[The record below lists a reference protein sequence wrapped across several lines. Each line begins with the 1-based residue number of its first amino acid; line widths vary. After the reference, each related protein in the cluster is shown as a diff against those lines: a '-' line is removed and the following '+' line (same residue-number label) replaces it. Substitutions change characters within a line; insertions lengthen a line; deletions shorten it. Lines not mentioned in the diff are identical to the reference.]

1 MRKVGVIGFGRIG
14 RIHFTLIKRIKNV
27 EVIAVA
33 DTFAEKMTEVFDEYG
48 VYKYSNDF
56 NALINDPE
64 IDTVLICSP
73 TDTHA
78 DVCIAAAKAGKD
90 IFCEKP
96 IDFDIKRVE
105 EVLAEVEKAGV
116 SFQVGFNRRFDPNFV
131 KAKNATL
138 GGDIGDVHIIKITSR
153 DPEAPPLS
161 YVKSSG
167 GIFFD
172 MTIHDFDMARFL
184 AGSEPVEIFAVG
196 DALINKE
203 IMQYDDI
210 DTAIIT
216 IKFENGAMAVIDN
229 SRQAAYGY
237 DQRIEVFGSKG
248 MVKCENNTATQ
259 TTLYSKDGVK
269 KDKPLYF
276 FLERYQESFEEELVQ
291 FFNAIETGQEVP
303 VVGKD
308 GLVALLMGIA
318 AKKSLKENRPVLIS
332 EIYDQAG
339 VL

>member
-1 MRKVGVIGFGRIG
+1 MKKVGIIGFGRIG
-14 RIHFTLIKRIKNV
+14 RIHFNSVKRLKDV
-27 EVIAVA
+27 EVVAVA
-33 DTFAEKMTEVFDEYG
+33 DSLADEMADVFDEYG
-48 VYKYSNDF
+48 VSNYSKDF
-56 NALINDPE
+56 NAIINNPE
-64 IDTVLICSP
+64 IDSVLVCSP

-78 DVCIAAAKAGKD
+78 EVAIAAAKAGKD

-96 IDFDIKRVE
+96 IDFDIGRVE
-105 EVLAEVEKAGV
+105 EVLAEVEKSGV
-116 SFQVGFNRRFDPNFV
+116 SFQVGFNRRFDANFA
-131 KAKNATL
+131 KAKKAIL
-138 GGDIGDVHIIKITSR
+138 DGDVGQVHIIKITSR

-167 GIFFD
+167 GIFAD

-184 AGSEPVEIFAVG
+184 ADSEPVQVFAVG
-196 DALINKE
+196 DALINRE
-203 IMQYDDI
+203 ILQYDDI

-248 MVKCENNTATQ
+248 MVKCENNTPTQ
-259 TTLYSKDGVK
+259 TALFTKDAVI

-276 FLERYQESFEEELVQ
+276 FLERYQESFIEELVQ
-291 FFNAIETGQEVP
+291 FFNAIASGEETP

-308 GLVALLMGIA
+308 GLVPLLMGIA
-318 AKKSLKENRPVLIS
+318 AKKSLKENRPVPIS
-332 EIYDQAG
+332 EIY
-339 VL
+339 

>member
-1 MRKVGVIGFGRIG
+1 MRKVGIVGFGRIG
-14 RIHFTLIKRIKNV
+14 RIHFNLIKRLKDV
-27 EVIAVA
+27 EITAVA
-33 DTFAEKMTEVFDEYG
+33 DSLAEKMTDVFEEYG
-48 VYKYSNDF
+48 IDNYSNDF
-56 NALINDPE
+56 NTIINNPE
-64 IDTVLICSP
+64 IDTVIVCSP

-78 DVCIAAAKAGKD
+78 AVSIAAAKAGKD

-105 EVLAEVEKAGV
+105 EVLAEVKKAGV
-116 SFQVGFNRRFDPNFV
+116 AFQVGFNRRFDPNFA
-131 KAKNATL
+131 KAKKAVL
-138 GGDIGDVHIIKITSR
+138 DGDIGEVHVIKITSR

-167 GIFFD
+167 GIFVD

-184 AGSEPVEIFAVG
+184 AGSEPVQVFAVG

-203 IMQYDDI
+203 ILQYDDI

-216 IKFENGAMAVIDN
+216 ITFENGAMAVIDN

-248 MVKCENNTATQ
+248 MVKCENNTPTQ
-259 TTLYSKDGVK
+259 TTLFTKDAVI

-276 FLERYQESFEEELVQ
+276 FLERYLESFEVELVQ
-291 FFNAIETGQEVP
+291 FFNAMKTGQETP

-308 GLVALLMGIA
+308 GLVPILMGIA

-332 EIYDQAG
+332 EIC
-339 VL
+339 

>member
-1 MRKVGVIGFGRIG
+1 MRKVGIIGFGRIG
-14 RIHFTLIKRIKNV
+14 RIHFNTIKRLKDV

-33 DTFAEKMTEVFDEYG
+33 DSLANEMTEFLNNYG
-48 VYKYSNDF
+48 VVNYSNDF
-56 NALINDPE
+56 NAIINNPE
-64 IDTVLICSP
+64 IDTVLVCSP

-78 DVCIAAAKAGKD
+78 MVSIAAAKAGKD

-105 EVLAEVEKAGV
+105 EVLAEVKKAGV

-131 KAKNATL
+131 KAKKAIL
-138 GGDIGDVHIIKITSR
+138 GGDVGQVHVIKITSR

-167 GIFFD
+167 GIFAD

-184 AGSEPVEIFAVG
+184 AGSEPVQIFAVG

-259 TTLYSKDGVK
+259 TTLFIKDAVI

-291 FFNAIETGQEVP
+291 FINAIETGQETP
-303 VVGKD
+303 VIGKD
-308 GLVALLMGIA
+308 GLVPLLMAIA
-318 AKKSLKENRPVLIS
+318 AKKSLKENRPVSVS
-332 EIYDQAG
+332 EIN
-339 VL
+339 

>member
-1 MRKVGVIGFGRIG
+1 MRKIGIIGFGRIG
-14 RIHFTLIKRIKNV
+14 RIHFESVKKVNDT

-33 DTFAEKMTEVFDEYG
+33 DPFADQMTEVFDKFGIDNYG
-48 VYKYSNDF
+48 NDY
-56 NALINDPE
+56 NEIINNPE
-64 IDTVLICSP
+64 INTVFICSP

-78 DVCIAAAKAGKD
+78 KIAIAAAKAGKD

-96 IDFDIKRVE
+96 IDFDIERVN
-105 EVLAEVEKAGV
+105 EVLAEVKRAGV
-116 SFQVGFNRRFDPNFV
+116 AFQVGFNRRFDPNFV
-131 KAKNATL
+131 KAKKATL
-138 GGDIGDVHIIKITSR
+138 DGDIGDVHIIKITSR

-167 GIFFD
+167 GIFVD

-237 DQRIEVFGSKG
+237 DQRIEVFGSMG
-248 MVKCENNTATQ
+248 LVMCETNTATQ
-259 TTLYSKDGVK
+259 TTLFTKDGVI

-318 AKKSLKENRPVLIS
+318 AKKSLKENRPVSIS
-332 EIYDQAG
+332 EIF
-339 VL
+339 

>member
-1 MRKVGVIGFGRIG
+1 MRKIGIIGFGRIG
-14 RIHFTLIKRIKNV
+14 RIHFNTVKKLKDIKV
-27 EVIAVA
+27 VAVA
-33 DTFAEKMTEVFDEYG
+33 DTFADQMKDVFEEYG
-48 VYKYSNDF
+48 IVNYYNDF
-56 NALINDPE
+56 NAIINNPE
-64 IDTVLICSP
+64 IDTVFVCSP

-78 DVCIAAAKAGKD
+78 KIAIAAAKAGKD

-131 KAKNATL
+131 KAKKATL
-138 GGDIGDVHIIKITSR
+138 AGEVGDIHVIKITSR

-167 GIFFD
+167 GIFVD

-203 IMQYDDI
+203 ILQYDDI

-248 MVKCENNTATQ
+248 MIKCENNTATQ
-259 TTLYSKDGVK
+259 TTLFTKDGVI

-276 FLERYQESFEEELVQ
+276 FLERYQESFEEELAQ
-291 FFNAIETGQEVP
+291 FFNAIETGQETP

-308 GLVALLMGIA
+308 GLVPILMGIA
-318 AKKSLKENRPVLIS
+318 AKKSLKENRPVRIA
-332 EIYDQAG
+332 EIY
-339 VL
+339 

>member
-1 MRKVGVIGFGRIG
+1 MRKFGIVGFGRIG
-14 RIHFTLIKRIKNV
+14 RIHFNLIKRLKDV
-27 EVIAVA
+27 EITAVA
-33 DTFAEKMTEVFDEYG
+33 DSLADKMTDVFQEYG
-48 VYKYSNDF
+48 IDNYSNDF
-56 NALINDPE
+56 NTVINNPE
-64 IDTVLICSP
+64 IDTVIVCSP

-78 DVCIAAAKAGKD
+78 AVSIAAAKAGKD

-105 EVLAEVEKAGV
+105 EVLAEVKKAGV
-116 SFQVGFNRRFDPNFV
+116 AFQVGFNRRFDPNFA
-131 KAKNATL
+131 KAKKAVL
-138 GGDIGDVHIIKITSR
+138 DGDIGEVHVIKITSR

-167 GIFFD
+167 GIFVD

-184 AGSEPVEIFAVG
+184 AGSEPVQVFAVG

-203 IMQYDDI
+203 ILQYDDI

-216 IKFENGAMAVIDN
+216 ITFENGAMAVIDN

-248 MVKCENNTATQ
+248 MVKCENNTPTQ
-259 TTLYSKDGVK
+259 TTLFTKDAVI

-276 FLERYQESFEEELVQ
+276 FLERYLESFEVELVQ
-291 FFNAIETGQEVP
+291 FFNAMETGQETP

-308 GLVALLMGIA
+308 GLVPILMGIA

-332 EIYDQAG
+332 EIC
-339 VL
+339 

>member
-1 MRKVGVIGFGRIG
+1 MRKVGIVGFGRIG
-14 RIHFTLIKRIKNV
+14 RIHFNLIKRLKDV
-27 EVIAVA
+27 EIIAVA
-33 DTFAEKMTEVFDEYG
+33 DRFADQMKDVFEEYG
-48 VYKYSNDF
+48 VDHYTNDF
-56 NALINDPE
+56 NLIINNPE
-64 IDTVLICSP
+64 IDTVLVCSP

-78 DVCIAAAKAGKD
+78 AVSIAAAKAGKD

-105 EVLAEVEKAGV
+105 EVLTEVKKAGV
-116 SFQVGFNRRFDPNFV
+116 SFQVGFNRRFDPNFS
-131 KAKNATL
+131 KAKKAIL
-138 GGDIGDVHIIKITSR
+138 DGDVGQVHVIKITSR

-167 GIFFD
+167 GMFVD

-184 AGSEPVEIFAVG
+184 AGSEPVQVFAVG
-196 DALINKE
+196 DALINKD
-203 IMQYDDI
+203 ILQYDDI

-229 SRQAAYGY
+229 SRQAVYGY

-248 MVKCENNTATQ
+248 MVKCENNTPTQ
-259 TTLYSKDGVK
+259 TTLFTKDAVINE
-269 KDKPLYF
+269 KPLYF
-276 FLERYQESFEEELVQ
+276 FLERYLESFEVELGQ
-291 FFNAIETGQEVP
+291 FFNAIETGEQTP

-308 GLVALLMGIA
+308 GLVPILMGIA

-332 EIYDQAG
+332 EIY
-339 VL
+339 

>member
-1 MRKVGVIGFGRIG
+1 MRKIGIIGFGRIG
-14 RIHFTLIKRIKNV
+14 RIHYKSVKKIKGA

-33 DTFAEKMTEVFDEYG
+33 DPFADQMTEVFEEFGIDH
-48 VYKYSNDF
+48 YSNDF
-56 NALINDPE
+56 KAIIDNPE
-64 IDTVLICSP
+64 IDTVFICSP

-78 DVCIAAAKAGKD
+78 KIAIEAANAGKD

-96 IDFDIKRVE
+96 IDFDVSRVE
-105 EVLAEVEKAGV
+105 EVLAEVKKSGV
-116 SFQVGFNRRFDPNFV
+116 AFQVGFNRRFDPNFA
-131 KAKNATL
+131 KAKKATL
-138 GGDIGDVHIIKITSR
+138 SGEVGDVHVIKITSR

-167 GIFFD
+167 GIFAD

-184 AGSEPVEIFAVG
+184 AGSEPVEIYAVG

-203 IMQYDDI
+203 ILQYDDI

-237 DQRIEVFGSKG
+237 DQRIEVFGTKG
-248 MVKCENNTATQ
+248 MVKCENNTETQ
-259 TTLYSKDGVK
+259 TTLFTQAGVVS
-269 KDKPLYF
+269 DKPLYF

-291 FFNAIETGQEVP
+291 FFTAIETGQETP

-308 GLVALLMGIA
+308 GLAALLMGIA
-318 AKKSLKENRPVLIS
+318 AKKSLLENRPVRIS
-332 EIYDQAG
+332 EIY
-339 VL
+339 

>member
-1 MRKVGVIGFGRIG
+1 MRKVGIIGFGRIG
-14 RIHFTLIKRIKNV
+14 RVHFNV
-27 EVIAVA
+27 VKKLKDVEIAAVA
-33 DTFAEKMTEVFDEYG
+33 DNLAEQMTEVFEEYG
-48 VYKYSNDF
+48 VKNYSNDF
-56 NALINDPE
+56 NTIINNED
-64 IDTVLICSP
+64 IDTVFVCSP

-78 DVCIAAAKAGKD
+78 EVAIAAAKAGKN

-105 EVLAEVEKAGV
+105 EVLAEVKKAGV

-131 KAKNATL
+131 KAKKTIL
-138 GGDIGDVHIIKITSR
+138 DGDVGQVHVIKITSR

-167 GIFFD
+167 GIFAD

-184 AGSEPVEIFAVG
+184 AGSEPVQIYAIG

-203 IMQYDDI
+203 ILQYDDI

-216 IKFENGAMAVIDN
+216 IKFENGSMAVIDN

-248 MVKCENNTATQ
+248 MVKCENNTPTQ
-259 TTLYSKDGVK
+259 TTLFTKDAVT

-276 FLERYQESFEEELVQ
+276 FLERYQASFEEELVQ
-291 FFNAIETGQEVP
+291 FFKAIETGQETP

-308 GLVALLMGIA
+308 GLVPLLMGIA

-332 EIYDQAG
+332 EIY
-339 VL
+339 

>member
-1 MRKVGVIGFGRIG
+1 MRKVGIIGFGRIG
-14 RIHFTLIKRIKNV
+14 RIHFKSVNRLKDV
-27 EVIAVA
+27 EITAVA
-33 DTFAEKMTEVFDEYG
+33 DSLADKMTEVFKEYG
-48 VYKYSNDF
+48 IDNYSNDF
-56 NALINDPE
+56 NAIINNPE
-64 IDTVLICSP
+64 IDTVFVCSP

-78 DVCIAAAKAGKD
+78 EVAIAAAKAGKD

-105 EVLAEVEKAGV
+105 EVLSEVKKAGV
-116 SFQVGFNRRFDPNFV
+116 SFQVGFNRRFDPNFA
-131 KAKNATL
+131 KAKKAIL
-138 GGDIGDVHIIKITSR
+138 DGDVGDVHIIKITSR

-167 GIFFD
+167 GIFAD

-184 AGSEPVEIFAVG
+184 AGSEPAQVFAVG

-203 IMQYDDI
+203 ITQYDDI

-216 IKFENGAMAVIDN
+216 ITFENGAMAVIDN

-259 TTLYSKDGVK
+259 TTLFTKDAVI

-291 FFNAIETGQEVP
+291 FFKSVETGQETP

-308 GLVALLMGIA
+308 GLVPLLMGIA
-318 AKKSLKENRPVLIS
+318 AKKSLKENRPVSIS
-332 EIYDQAG
+332 EIY
-339 VL
+339 

>member
-1 MRKVGVIGFGRIG
+1 MRKIGIIGFGRIG
-14 RIHFTLIKRIKNV
+14 RIHFSSVKKIGGI
-27 EVIAVA
+27 EVLAVA
-33 DTFAEKMTEVFDEYG
+33 DSFADQMTDVFEKFGIDNF
-48 VYKYSNDF
+48 SNDYEEI
-56 NALINDPE
+56 INNPE
-64 IDTVLICSP
+64 IDTVFICSP

-78 DVCIAAAKAGKD
+78 KIAIAAAKAGKD

-96 IDFDIKRVE
+96 IDFDIQRVQ
-105 EVLAEVEKAGV
+105 EVLAEVKKAGV
-116 SFQVGFNRRFDPNFV
+116 AFQVGFNRRFDPNFV
-131 KAKNATL
+131 KAKNAAL
-138 GGDIGDVHIIKITSR
+138 AGDIGDVHVIKITSR

-203 IMQYDDI
+203 ILQYDDI

-248 MVKCENNTATQ
+248 MVKCENNTPTQ
-259 TTLYSKDGVK
+259 TTLFTKDGVV

-291 FFNAIETGQEVP
+291 FFDAIQTGQETP

-308 GLVALLMGIA
+308 GFAALLMGMA
-318 AKKSLKENRPVLIS
+318 AKKSLKENRPVRIS
-332 EIYDQAG
+332 EIS
-339 VL
+339 

>member
-1 MRKVGVIGFGRIG
+1 MRKVGIVGFGRIG
-14 RIHFTLIKRIKNV
+14 RIHFTSVKRLKDV
-27 EVIAVA
+27 EVVSVA
-33 DTFAEKMTEVFDEYG
+33 DSFADKLTEVFDEYG
-48 VYKYSNDF
+48 IDNYSSDF
-56 NALINDPE
+56 NAIINNPE
-64 IDTVLICSP
+64 IDTVFVCSP

-78 DVCIAAAKAGKD
+78 EIAIAAAKAGKD

-96 IDFDIKRVE
+96 IDFDINRVE
-105 EVLAEVEKAGV
+105 EVLAEVKKAGV
-116 SFQVGFNRRFDPNFV
+116 AFQVGFNRRFDPNFA
-131 KAKNATL
+131 KAKEAILDGNV
-138 GGDIGDVHIIKITSR
+138 GQVHVIKITSR

-167 GIFFD
+167 GIFVD

-184 AGSEPVEIFAVG
+184 ADSEPVQVFAIG

-203 IMQYDDI
+203 ITQYDDI

-216 IKFENGAMAVIDN
+216 IKFENRAMAVIDN
-229 SRQAAYGY
+229 SRQATYGY

-248 MVKCENNTATQ
+248 MVKCENNTPTQ
-259 TTLYSKDGVK
+259 TTLFTNDAVT

-291 FFNAIETGQEVP
+291 FFEAIETGQETP

-308 GLVALLMGIA
+308 GLVPILMGIA
-318 AKKSLKENRPVLIS
+318 AKKSLNENRPVLIS
-332 EIYDQAG
+332 EIS
-339 VL
+339 

>member
-1 MRKVGVIGFGRIG
+1 MRKVGIVGFGRIG
-14 RIHFTLIKRIKNV
+14 RIHFNQVMRLKDV

-33 DTFAEKMTEVFDEYG
+33 DSFADKMADVFAEYG
-48 VYKYSNDF
+48 VDNYSSDF
-56 NALINDPE
+56 QTIIDNPE
-64 IDTVLICSP
+64 IDTVFVCSP

-78 DVCIAAAKAGKD
+78 EVAIAAAKAGKD

-96 IDFDIKRVE
+96 IDFDVKRVE
-105 EVLAEVEKAGV
+105 EVLAEVKKAGV
-116 SFQVGFNRRFDPNFV
+116 SFQVGFNRRFDPNFA
-131 KAKNATL
+131 KAKKAIL
-138 GGDIGDVHIIKITSR
+138 DGDVGQVHIIKITSR
-153 DPEAPPLS
+153 DPQAPPLS

-167 GIFFD
+167 GIFVD

-184 AGSEPVEIFAVG
+184 AGSEPVQVFTVG
-196 DALINKE
+196 DTLINKE

-216 IKFENGAMAVIDN
+216 ITFENGAMAVIDN

-248 MVKCENNTATQ
+248 MVKCENNTPTQ
-259 TTLYSKDGVK
+259 TALFTKDAVIT
-269 KDKPLYF
+269 DKPLYF
-276 FLERYQESFEEELVQ
+276 FLERYQESFNEELVQ
-291 FFNAIETGQEVP
+291 FFNAIETGQETP

-308 GLVALLMGIA
+308 GLVPILMGVA

-332 EIYDQAG
+332 E
-339 VL
+339 VS

>member
-1 MRKVGVIGFGRIG
+1 MRKIGIIGFGRIG
-14 RIHFTLIKRIKNV
+14 RIHFESVKKINET
-27 EVIAVA
+27 EVVAVA
-33 DTFAEKMTEVFDEYG
+33 DPFANQMTDVFSKFGIDN
-48 VYKYSNDF
+48 YSNDF
-56 NALINDPE
+56 NEIINNPE
-64 IDTVLICSP
+64 IDTVFICSP

-78 DVCIAAAKAGKD
+78 EIAIAAAKAGKD

-96 IDFDIKRVE
+96 IDFDIDRVE
-105 EVLAEVEKAGV
+105 EVLAEVERAGV
-116 SFQVGFNRRFDPNFV
+116 FFQVGFNRRFDPNFV
-131 KAKNATL
+131 KAKIATL
-138 GGDIGDVHIIKITSR
+138 DGDIGDVHIIKITSR

-167 GIFFD
+167 GIFVD

-203 IMQYDDI
+203 IVQYDDI

-216 IKFENGAMAVIDN
+216 IKFANGAMAVIDN

-237 DQRIEVFGSKG
+237 DQRVEVFGSKG

-259 TTLYSKDGVK
+259 TTLFTNDGVI

-291 FFNAIETGQEVP
+291 YFKAIETGQEVP
-303 VVGKD
+303 VGGKD

-318 AKKSLKENRPVLIS
+318 AKKSLTENRPVLIS
-332 EIYDQAG
+332 EIYE
-339 VL
+339 

>member
-1 MRKVGVIGFGRIG
+1 MRKVGIIGFGRIG
-14 RIHFTLIKRIKNV
+14 RVHFNV
-27 EVIAVA
+27 VKKLKDVEITAVA
-33 DTFAEKMTEVFDEYG
+33 DNLAEQMTEVFEEYG
-48 VYKYSNDF
+48 VKNYSNDF
-56 NALINDPE
+56 NTIINNED
-64 IDTVLICSP
+64 IDTVFICSP
-73 TDTHA
+73 TDSHA
-78 DVCIAAAKAGKD
+78 EVAIAAAKAGKN

-105 EVLAEVEKAGV
+105 EVLAEVKKAGV

-131 KAKNATL
+131 KAKKTIL
-138 GGDIGDVHIIKITSR
+138 DGDVGQVYVIKITSR

-167 GIFFD
+167 GIFAD

-184 AGSEPVEIFAVG
+184 AGSEPVQIYAIG

-203 IMQYDDI
+203 ILQYDDI

-248 MVKCENNTATQ
+248 MVKCENNTPTQ
-259 TTLYSKDGVK
+259 TTLYTKDAVI

-276 FLERYQESFEEELVQ
+276 FLERYQASFEEELVQ
-291 FFNAIETGQEVP
+291 FFNAIETGQETP

-308 GLVALLMGIA
+308 GLVPLLMGIA

-332 EIYDQAG
+332 EIC
-339 VL
+339 

>member
-1 MRKVGVIGFGRIG
+1 MRKVGIIGFGRIG
-14 RIHFTLIKRIKNV
+14 RVHYNILKGLKGV
-27 EVIAVA
+27 EVSAVA
-33 DTFAEKMTEVFDEYG
+33 DSIADKMSDIFEAYG
-48 VYKYSNDF
+48 VGNFGNDF
-56 NALINDPE
+56 SSIINNPE
-64 IDTVLICSP
+64 IDTVFVCSP

-78 DVCIAAAKAGKD
+78 AVAIAAAKAGKD

-105 EVLAEVEKAGV
+105 EVLDEVKKAGV
-116 SFQVGFNRRFDPNFV
+116 AFQVGFNRRFDPNFS
-131 KAKNATL
+131 KAKKAIL
-138 GGDIGDVHIIKITSR
+138 DGDVGQVHIIKITSR

-167 GIFFD
+167 GIFAD

-184 AGSEPVEIFAVG
+184 AGSEPVQVFAIG

-203 IMQYDDI
+203 IKQYDDI

-237 DQRIEVFGSKG
+237 DQRIEVFGTKG
-248 MVKCENNTATQ
+248 MVKCENNTPTQ
-259 TTLYSKDGVK
+259 TTLFTKEAVT

-276 FLERYQESFEEELVQ
+276 FLERYQESFKEELGQ
-291 FFNAIETGQEVP
+291 FFNAIETGHETP

-308 GLVALLMGIA
+308 GLVPLLMGVA
-318 AKKSLKENRPVLIS
+318 AKKSLRENRPVLIS
-332 EIYDQAG
+332 EIN
-339 VL
+339 

>member
-1 MRKVGVIGFGRIG
+1 MRKVGIVGFGRIG
-14 RIHFTLIKRIKNV
+14 RIHFNSVKRLKDVKI
-27 EVIAVA
+27 IAVA
-33 DTFAEKMTEVFDEYG
+33 DSLAEKMTEVFDEYG
-48 VYKYSNDF
+48 IENYSNDF
-56 NALINDPE
+56 NAIINNPE
-64 IDTVLICSP
+64 IDTIFVCSP

-78 DVCIAAAKAGKD
+78 EVAIAAAKAGKD

-105 EVLAEVEKAGV
+105 EVLAEVKKAGV
-116 SFQVGFNRRFDPNFV
+116 SFQVGFNRRFDPNFS
-131 KAKNATL
+131 KAKKAILN
-138 GGDIGDVHIIKITSR
+138 GDVGQVHIIKITSR

-167 GIFFD
+167 GIFAD

-184 AGSEPVEIFAVG
+184 AGSEPVQIFAVG
-196 DALINKE
+196 DALINKD
-203 IMQYDDI
+203 ILQYDDI

-248 MVKCENNTATQ
+248 MVKCENNTPTQ
-259 TTLYSKDGVK
+259 TSLFTKDAVIA
-269 KDKPLYF
+269 DKPLYF
-276 FLERYQESFEEELVQ
+276 FLERYQESFEEELIQ
-291 FFNAIETGQEVP
+291 FFNAIETGQETP

-308 GLVALLMGIA
+308 GLVPLLMGIA

-332 EIYDQAG
+332 EI
-339 VL
+339 L